1 MAVLMGYL
9 NNADLK
15 DRRVS
20 EMNIGETDE
29 AIRATL
35 AEQNRVVDL
44 MLDFFS
50 SVTTKPQERFKTPTN
65 ARAQPLDENG
75 RALPVK
81 GINQY
86 TVGYPLQQFGHAW
99 GANYTARQRMTV
111 QELGQELITAQ
122 MAYVNWASDH
132 ILAALFYVNTS
143 SPAPW
148 VWPDEIEGDIDVFG
162 LADGDAVTY
171 QRRNAVPMATDDH
184 VQGYTS
190 ITTANLTTIANDLKE
205 HPENTG
211 QVVTFVPT
219 ASRATVE
226 ALTEFI
232 PVSDPNLQYGAV
244 TTTLRNLGVTVPGE
258 IFGYVEGA
266 GTFVSEWPRVPD
278 NYLIAKMTSG
288 ATPLR
293 RRIDPIAA
301 LQGWRLVAERNDHP
315 WYEQQFQGLLGFGG
329 FNRVGAVVARTN
341 SATYAIPANFGSPM
355 G

>member
-9 NNADLK
+9 NNADLY

-20 EMNIGETDE
+20 DMPVAETDE
-29 AIRATL
+29 AIRLTL
-35 AEQNRVVDL
+35 AEQNRVVNL

-50 SVTTKPQERFKTPTN
+50 SPTTNAQERFKTPTN

-81 GINQY
+81 GIAQY
-86 TVGYPLQQFGHAW
+86 TVGYPLHQFGHAW

-122 MAYVNWASDH
+122 MAYINWVSDH
-132 ILAALFYVNTS
+132 ILAALFYENSTT
-143 SPAPW
+143 PW
-148 VWPDEIEGDIDVFG
+148 TWPDELHGDISVYG
-162 LADGDAVTY
+162 LANGDSVIY
-171 QRRNAVPMATDDH
+171 QRRNGIAMATDDH
-184 VQGYTS
+184 IQGYAAVN
-190 ITTANLTTIANDLKE
+190 TANLTTIANDLRE

-211 QVVTFVPT
+211 AVVVFVPT

-226 ALTEFI
+226 GLTEFV
-232 PVSDPNLQYGAV
+232 PVSDPNLNYGSV
-244 TTTLRNLGVTVPGE
+244 TTTLNNLGATVPGE

-266 GTFVSEWPRVPD
+266 GVYVSEWPRVPD
-278 NYLIAKMTSG
+278 NYLIAKMTGG

-293 RRIDPIAA
+293 RRIDPIPA

-315 WYEQQFQGLLGFGG
+315 WYEQQFQGLLGFGAY
-329 FNRVGAVVARTN
+329 NRVGAVAARTN
-341 SATYAIPANFGSPM
+341 NTTYAIPTGYSSPM